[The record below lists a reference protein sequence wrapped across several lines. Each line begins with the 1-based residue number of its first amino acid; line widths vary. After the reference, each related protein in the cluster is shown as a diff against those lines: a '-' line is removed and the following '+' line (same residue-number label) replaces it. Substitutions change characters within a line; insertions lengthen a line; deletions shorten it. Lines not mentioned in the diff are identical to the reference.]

1 MKHLLPLLL
10 LTAYLLFLPSPAAR
24 SQELT
29 LYGEGIIPTGSYGSS
44 GIAKLD
50 GYYRPVS
57 AIFDKGCSI
66 GSASYGWGAGFQIA
80 FPMATRAMDLVAD
93 AGFRMNWLDNTMRTY
108 FNDYAAYNHS
118 EGITKAPL
126 YLNIPL
132 MLGPRVNINLFD
144 NFGLYAALTA
154 GINIRVITN
163 AIFTPDYYYNY
174 RGTCT
179 LALRASAG
187 MLISQHLRIEAGWSW
202 LGDKEVKAII
212 LDDDNFS
219 KRTVLGRLRT
229 TQFSIRLGWSF

>member
-1 MKHLLPLLL
+1 
-10 LTAYLLFLPSPAAR
+10 
-24 SQELT
+24 
-29 LYGEGIIPTGSYGSS
+29 
-44 GIAKLD
+44 
-50 GYYRPVS
+50 
-57 AIFDKGCSI
+57 
-66 GSASYGWGAGFQIA
+66 
-80 FPMATRAMDLVAD
+80 
-93 AGFRMNWLDNTMRTY
+93 
-108 FNDYAAYNHS
+108 
-118 EGITKAPL
+118 
-126 YLNIPL
+126 

-174 RGTCT
+174 RGTWT

-212 LDDDNFS
+212 LDDDNFTKS
-219 KRTVLGRLRT
+219 TVLGRLRT